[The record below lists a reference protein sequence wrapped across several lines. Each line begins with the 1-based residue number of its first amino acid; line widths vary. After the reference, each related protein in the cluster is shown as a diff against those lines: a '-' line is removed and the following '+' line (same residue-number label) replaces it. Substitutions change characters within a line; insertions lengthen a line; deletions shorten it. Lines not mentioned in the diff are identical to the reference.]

1 MYGGINLLQNS
12 TKFDIDSRFC
22 KYGGMADGV
31 LQTQENIISLLDL
44 HNDQIKLL
52 LILFE

>member
-1 MYGGINLLQNS
+1 MYGGINKRIS

-31 LQTQENIISLLDL
+31 LQLKKI
-44 HNDQIKLL
+44 
-52 LILFE
+52 

>member
-1 MYGGINLLQNS
+1 MYGGINLCKIS

-31 LQTQENIISLLDL
+31 LQLKKI
-44 HNDQIKLL
+44 
-52 LILFE
+52 

>member
-1 MYGGINLLQNS
+1 VGGINLLQIS

-31 LQTQENIISLLDL
+31 LTQENIISLPDVDL

>member
-1 MYGGINLLQNS
+1 LGGINLLQIS

-31 LQTQENIISLLDL
+31 LQLKKI
-44 HNDQIKLL
+44 
-52 LILFE
+52 